1 MQNVVIDEP
10 YEFIP
15 PHRGKFWAWACRP
28 WLPRH
33 LRIEH
38 GITSHECRGLHLL
51 RESIDAGHGI
61 LLAPNHCRPSD
72 PMAMGLLDIQLDI
85 YHYTMASWH
94 VFKQDW
100 FSTFMARRLGA
111 FSVYREGMDRAALNC
126 AIEILEKAE
135 RPLVIFPEGA
145 ITRSNDHLG
154 VLLDGTAFMARAAA
168 KKRAKTDPPGKV
180 VIHPVAIRYVF
191 EGDLEATVTPV
202 LRDIEH
208 RLTWQ
213 SQDHRSLIS
222 RIRRIGMTLLCL
234 KELEYLGQPEQ
245 GSIYTRIER
254 LIDHVLGPLEE
265 EWLGEL
271 QKGSV
276 VSRVKSLRTAIVPDM
291 VGRGIDDN
299 ERDRRWRQL
308 ADCYLAQQL
317 SLYPRDYIRSDVP
330 PERLLETVERFEEDM
345 TDKARVHGP
354 LKITIEIGEA
364 IQVAP
369 KRVKGVKT
377 DPLMAELEQRLTT
390 MLQRSAADSATGTN
404 PADSDVEA
412 ETVLKQ

>member
-1 MQNVVIDEP
+1 
-10 YEFIP
+10 
-15 PHRGKFWAWACRP
+15 
-28 WLPRH
+28 
-33 LRIEH
+33 
-38 GITSHECRGLHLL
+38 
-51 RESIDAGHGI
+51 
-61 LLAPNHCRPSD
+61 
-72 PMAMGLLDIQLDI
+72 MAMGLLDIELNM

-94 VFKQDW
+94 VFKQGW

-145 ITRSNDHLG
+145 ITRSNDQLG

-191 EGDLEATVTPV
+191 GGDLEATVTPV

-234 KELEYLGQPEQ
+234 KEMEYLGEPRQ
-245 GSIYTRIER
+245 GSVYTRIER
-254 LIDHVLGPLEE
+254 LIDHLLGPLEE

-276 VSRVKSLRTAIVPDM
+276 VARVKNLRTAIVPDM
-291 VGRGIDDN
+291 VGKEIDDN

-317 SLYPRDYIRSDVP
+317 SLYPRDYVRPDGP
-330 PERLLETVERFEEDM
+330 PERLLETVEHFEEDI

-354 LKITIEIGEA
+354 MKITIEIGEA
-364 IQVAP
+364 IDVAP

-377 DPLMAELEQRLTT
+377 DPLMAELEQRLTS
-390 MLQRSAADSATGTN
+390 MLQRPAADFANGTS
-404 PADSDVEA
+404 PADSDVETEA
-412 ETVLKQ
+412 ALRQ